1 MTTIVTY
8 PGPGYYP
15 AMLADVINAA
25 WTEAIARQQS
35 YDTKIANATT
45 GWLDNANPPTI
56 AATTVAVPTVTP
68 PAATDTVTDAVL
80 LYDTKYQQLITVL
93 DAKFSAFIATHFPD
107 DATAYADVEAWLIA
121 EMANPDRVLPASLAN
136 IIWNEDRGR
145 ILADA
150 ARASN
155 DIAAQWAAKGY
166 PLPPGAA
173 VHATLQVNTKAQ
185 EELAKSSRN
194 VATKTFEMAYDKLK
208 FVVEKIV
215 AMRPIALSSA
225 LDYIKSMAVAP
236 TISTQLVDAGYGV
249 ESKLRSAAAQYYNST
264 TEAQK
269 LTYAASEYN
278 AKAVQGAAERNQASE
293 LQMIDARLKAL
304 LAEAAALAQM
314 ATSLFNNIHAS
325 TGVSASDS
333 VSTSL

>member
-35 YDTKIANATT
+35 YDTKVANATT

-56 AATTVAVPTVTP
+56 AATTVAVPSVTP

-93 DAKFSAFIATHFPD
+93 DAKFSSFIANHFPD

-136 IIWNEDRGR
+136 IIWNEDRSR
-145 ILADA
+145 ILQDA
-150 ARASN
+150 ARASA
-155 DIAAQWAAKGY
+155 DITAQWAAKGY
-166 PLPPGAA
+166 PIPPGAA
-173 VHATLQVNTKAQ
+173 VHATLQINTKAQ
-185 EELAKSSRN
+185 EELARSSRN

-208 FVVEKIV
+208 FVVQTV
-215 AMRPIALSSA
+215 VSMRPMAMSAA

-236 TISTQLVDAGYGV
+236 SLANQLVDAGYGA
-249 ESKLRSAAAQYYNST
+249 ESKLRTAAATYYG
-264 TEAQK
+264 AQTDAAK
-269 LTYAASEYN
+269 MTYAANEYN
-278 AKAVQGAAERNQASE
+278 AKATQGAAERNQASE
-293 LQMIDARLKAL
+293 LSMIDYRLKAL
-304 LAEAAALAQM
+304 LAEAQALAQM

-325 TGVSASDS
+325 TGVSSTDS